1 MAACAPN
8 MPLHAQRHRHRVPDF
23 PALGQGL
30 KSGNNHVVRAIQFLT
45 AGCMQGTGAR
55 ALLNW
60 LILLGEILPVQL
72 KIPTRL
78 VRRTLAPI

>member
-1 MAACAPN
+1 MRRSH
-8 MPLHAQRHRHRVPDF
+8 LRVPGF

-30 KSGNNHVVRAIQFLT
+30 KSGNNPVVRAIQFLT
-45 AGCMQGTGAR
+45 AGSMQGAGAR

-60 LILLGEILPVQL
+60 LILLGKVLPVQL